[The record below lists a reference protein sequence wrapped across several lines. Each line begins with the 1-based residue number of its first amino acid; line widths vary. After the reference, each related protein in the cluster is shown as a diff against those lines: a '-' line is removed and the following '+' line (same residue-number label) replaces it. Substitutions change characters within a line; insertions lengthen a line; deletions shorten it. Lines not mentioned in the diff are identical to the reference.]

1 MKKKII
7 GLIAIVAIAVVAG
20 YNVYTSQNDV
30 MLSDLVLNNIEA
42 LAFDGEGS
50 GGTKFTVP
58 YTEEISREDM
68 GDYILV
74 TYKSVVRCPH
84 GGSESCT
91 PSETTSQFRAP
102 KG

>member
-1 MKKKII
+1 MGII
-7 GLIAIVAIAVVAG
+7 AVAIAAVAG

-30 MLSDLVLNNIEA
+30 KLSDLVLSNIEA
-42 LAFDGEGS
+42 LAFDGEGN
-50 GGTKFTVP
+50 GGTKFIVP

-74 TYKSVVRCPH
+74 TYKSVIRCPH

-91 PSETTSQFRAP
+91 PNETTSQFRVP

>member
-1 MKKKII
+1 MKRKVI
-7 GLIAIVAIAVVAG
+7 GIIAIVVVAAVAG
-20 YNVYTSQNDV
+20 YNVYISQNDV
-30 MLSDLVLNNIEA
+30 KLSNLVLNNIEA
-42 LAFDGEGS
+42 FAFDGEGS

-74 TYKSVVRCPH
+74 TYKSIIRCPH